1 MKNVEDVAS
10 TVCDHLEK
18 IGKGT
23 RNIPKLY

>member
-10 TVCDHLEK
+10 AVCDHLEK
-18 IGKGT
+18 IGKST